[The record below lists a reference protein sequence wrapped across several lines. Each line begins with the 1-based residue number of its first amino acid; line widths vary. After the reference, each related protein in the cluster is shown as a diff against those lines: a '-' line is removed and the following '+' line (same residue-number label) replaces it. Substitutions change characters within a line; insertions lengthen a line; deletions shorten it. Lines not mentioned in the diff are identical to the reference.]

1 MYTWEIEKFLV
12 EHNRTITIE
21 EFYKIINK
29 VANPQIKD
37 VTYDST
43 YSRYN
48 IETDDGKV
56 MEVFVKN
63 RRDTV

>member
-29 VANPQIKD
+29 VDNPQIKD

-43 YSRYN
+43 YGRYN